1 MNILVINIS
10 LRPESLVKLFPIG
23 LGYITTALKN
33 AGFDFDLLDI
43 DANRYEDY
51 DVEKL
56 VKKRKYDAI
65 LMGCIVTGY
74 SIIKK
79 LAKLIRD
86 SHPHAKIISG
96 NSVATSIPDTLLTKT
111 DVDIAVMSEGDI
123 TIVDLLQTLLKGDPL
138 HEVQGICFL
147 QNGKLLRT
155 KPRPLIAD
163 ISALPFVDYS
173 IFDIETYIRASK
185 YNAGDPLPMNRDE
198 VRALPVNTARGC
210 VSNCSFCYHVFK
222 HKRYRYRRPE
232 SVVAEIKQAVEKYSI
247 NYIWLWDELSFFSKK
262 QTMQFAEKMLE
273 ARLNCYWTG
282 NCRADLFDD
291 EKDIEI
297 MGLMKKSGCIYMT
310 YSLESADNNILLAMN
325 KKLVVEQFSKQ
336 TSLFHKAG
344 IPVGTSIVLGYP
356 QETPETIKKTFDCCL
371 TNKIYPSAGYL
382 LPQPGSEMYEYAR
395 KSGLITDEE
404 EYLLLM
410 GDRQDLRLN
419 MTGMSD
425 EEFES
430 HVINGL
436 KRCNEAMGIGLKN
449 DNLVKTT
456 HYRSAKNSRS

>member
-1 MNILVINIS
+1 
-10 LRPESLVKLFPIG
+10 
-23 LGYITTALKN
+23 
-33 AGFDFDLLDI
+33 
-43 DANRYEDY
+43 
-51 DVEKL
+51 
-56 VKKRKYDAI
+56 
-65 LMGCIVTGY
+65 
-74 SIIKK
+74 
-79 LAKLIRD
+79 
-86 SHPHAKIISG
+86 
-96 NSVATSIPDTLLTKT
+96 
-111 DVDIAVMSEGDI
+111 
-123 TIVDLLQTLLKGDPL
+123 
-138 HEVQGICFL
+138 
-147 QNGKLLRT
+147 
-155 KPRPLIAD
+155 
-163 ISALPFVDYS
+163 
-173 IFDIETYIRASK
+173 
-185 YNAGDPLPMNRDE
+185 
-198 VRALPVNTARGC
+198 
-210 VSNCSFCYHVFK
+210 
-222 HKRYRYRRPE
+222 
-232 SVVAEIKQAVEKYSI
+232 
-247 NYIWLWDELSFFSKK
+247 
-262 QTMQFAEKMLE
+262 MLE

-282 NCRADLFDD
+282 NCRADLFDY